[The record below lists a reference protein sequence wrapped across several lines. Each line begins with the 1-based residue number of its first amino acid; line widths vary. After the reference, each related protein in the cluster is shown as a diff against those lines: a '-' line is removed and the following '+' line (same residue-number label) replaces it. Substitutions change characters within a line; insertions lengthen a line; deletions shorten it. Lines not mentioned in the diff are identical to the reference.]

1 MLNETFSVIFK
12 YRDFKVE
19 FDTSGFKVFNFSS
32 HWFYFAAV
40 VQCFSLAQLEAE
52 STHDFS
58 LIFTMC
64 WLLLSPALH
73 SFHGRRE
80 KEALHFT
87 PYSGKLGS
95 NFLVV
100 VTRYCDAK
108 PIGKLTK
115 MDVSITL
122 PTPAGRHHLPIY
134 VLRSTK
140 KGVISKHCWCLGF
153 DPQPTKKQDE

>member
-1 MLNETFSVIFK
+1 MIFPS
-12 YRDFKVE
+12 YSPCV
-19 FDTSGFKVFNFSS
+19 GFFFP
-32 HWFYFAAV
+32 
-40 VQCFSLAQLEAE
+40 L
-52 STHDFS
+52 
-58 LIFTMC
+58 
-64 WLLLSPALH
+64 ALH
-73 SFHGRRE
+73 SFHERRE

-100 VTRYCDAK
+100 VTRYYCDAK

-134 VLRSTK
+134 VAPKKERFPNTVSRS
-140 KGVISKHCWCLGF
+140 SS
-153 DPQPTKKQDE
+153 QKKQDE

>member
-1 MLNETFSVIFK
+1 MIFA
-12 YRDFKVE
+12 
-19 FDTSGFKVFNFSS
+19 
-32 HWFYFAAV
+32 HWFYYA
-40 VQCFSLAQLEAE
+40 VQCFSSEQLEAE

-64 WLLLSPALH
+64 WLPFSLEILK
-73 SFHGRRE
+73 RE
-80 KEALHFT
+80 GKNEALHFT

-100 VTRYCDAK
+100 VTLRVVK

-122 PTPAGRHHLPIY
+122 PTPAAIYILP
-134 VLRSTK
+134 TK
-140 KGVISKHCWCLGF
+140 KGVISKHWCLGSF
-153 DPQPTKKQDE
+153 DPQPTKKTR

>member
-1 MLNETFSVIFK
+1 M
-12 YRDFKVE
+12 
-19 FDTSGFKVFNFSS
+19 NFSS
-32 HWFYFAAV
+32 HWCYSAAV

-64 WLLLSPALH
+64 WLLLSLALH
-73 SFHGRRE
+73 NFHGRRE
-80 KEALHFT
+80 KKALHFT

-100 VTRYCDAK
+100 VTRYYCDAK

-122 PTPAGRHHLPIY
+122 PTPAAIYILLP
-134 VLRSTK
+134 TK
-140 KGVISKHCWCLGF
+140 KGVISKHWCLGF